1 MKKNIT
7 IKDVAKETGVHV
19 STVSRALSPNAR
31 ASLSSEVVERI
42 KNKAAQMGYRPNL
55 VASGLRTNRT
65 MTVGIV
71 IPDITNSLFP
81 PIVRG
86 VESVL
91 EEAGY
96 ASILV
101 NTDGDGKREKRLL
114 DLLLER
120 GVDGIIDAAVTSQDK
135 KVTSIYERVPII
147 TANRMVFGSGIPAV
161 INDDVAGIKK
171 MFDLLVAKGHKN
183 IGYIGGPK
191 RLSTGEI
198 RNRAFKEAVAIN
210 DLELN
215 AKNIVFANNYTEED
229 GLNCADSIFSNSPNI
244 TAILCANDRLAI
256 GAIEAA
262 NSRNLKCP
270 DNVSITGFN
279 DTPMID
285 RIPPGLTTVRILQFD
300 VGRIAAEL
308 LVKKMND
315 PSIPV
320 PEKTIMPVT
329 IVNRGSVSI
338 PNTGN

>member
-101 NTDGDGKREKRLL
+101 NTDGDGKREERLL

-161 INDDVAGIKK
+161 INDDAAGIKK

-183 IGYIGGPK
+183 IGYIGGPE

-198 RNRAFKEAVAIN
+198 RNNAFKEASAIY
-210 DLELN
+210 DIESN
-215 AKNIVFANNYTEED
+215 AKNTVFAD
-229 GLNCADSIFSNSPNI
+229 
-244 TAILCANDRLAI
+244 
-256 GAIEAA
+256 
-262 NSRNLKCP
+262 
-270 DNVSITGFN
+270 
-279 DTPMID
+279 
-285 RIPPGLTTVRILQFD
+285 
-300 VGRIAAEL
+300 
-308 LVKKMND
+308 
-315 PSIPV
+315 
-320 PEKTIMPVT
+320 
-329 IVNRGSVSI
+329 
-338 PNTGN
+338 

>member
-31 ASLSSEVVERI
+31 SSLSSEVVERI

-101 NTDGDGKREKRLL
+101 NTDGDGKREERLL

-161 INDDVAGIKK
+161 INDDAAGIKK
-171 MFDLLVAKGHKN
+171 MFD
-183 IGYIGGPK
+183 
-191 RLSTGEI
+191 
-198 RNRAFKEAVAIN
+198 
-210 DLELN
+210 
-215 AKNIVFANNYTEED
+215 
-229 GLNCADSIFSNSPNI
+229 
-244 TAILCANDRLAI
+244 
-256 GAIEAA
+256 
-262 NSRNLKCP
+262 
-270 DNVSITGFN
+270 
-279 DTPMID
+279 
-285 RIPPGLTTVRILQFD
+285 
-300 VGRIAAEL
+300 
-308 LVKKMND
+308 
-315 PSIPV
+315 
-320 PEKTIMPVT
+320 
-329 IVNRGSVSI
+329 
-338 PNTGN
+338 